1 MQAATEN
8 FLETTGIPLDIL
20 APENLR
26 NPYPMFQYL
35 LAEEPVFFDENSKLY
50 VISRN
55 KDIEILLKDPRLS
68 ADRYTAL
75 AAETPDSEK
84 SMNKIIVRYLSMF
97 LLNLEGEKHTRLR
110 NFTIKSFLP
119 RHMEILGPLAHASAK
134 ELAAKIKKKGHME
147 VIADIAFPM
156 PVRFICQM
164 LGLPNPDTM
173 LIKELSDYVSIYIG
187 SAGRASG
194 CIPLAHRG
202 FTELADLFWP
212 IVKERRQALKENAQH
227 DDLVSSMMSARVN
240 GEALTDE
247 EVVANCILF
256 LVSGFETTTNLIAGG
271 MLALLEHPKQM
282 EMLRK
287 DPSLID
293 SAIEEILRYYP
304 SVNRTARLLVD
315 DVVLHGKTL
324 LKGSI
329 VILMLGAGNRD
340 LRVFTNPDKFD
351 ITRPRE
357 GKLLSFGAG
366 IHFCTGSHLARL
378 QGKIAINTLLRELP
392 DLKCD
397 TTAIKWRGNSRFR
410 GLEALNIT
418 F

>member
-1 MQAATEN
+1 MQTATAKP
-8 FLETTGIPLDIL
+8 LETTGKPLNIL

-50 VISRN
+50 VVSRN
-55 KDIEILLKDPRLS
+55 SDIEMLLKDPRLS

-75 AAETPDSEK
+75 AAETPESEK
-84 SMNKIIVRYLSMF
+84 SMNKVIVRYLSMF
-97 LLNLEGEKHTRLR
+97 LLNLEGEKHARLR
-110 NFTIKSFLP
+110 SFTIKSFLP
-119 RHMEILGPLAHASAK
+119 RHMEILGPLALASAD
-134 ELAAKIKKKGHME
+134 ELVAKIKEKGQME

-187 SAGRASG
+187 SAGRAPG

-212 IVKERRQALKENAQH
+212 VVKERRQTLEENAQR

-271 MLALLEHPKQM
+271 MLALLEHPEQM

-293 SAIEEILRYYP
+293 GAVEEILRYYP

-315 DVVLHGKTL
+315 DVELHGKTL

-340 LRVFTNPDKFD
+340 PRVFTNPDKFD
-351 ITRPRE
+351 IARPRE

-378 QGKIAINTLLRELP
+378 QGKIAISTLLRELP

-397 TTAIKWRGNSRFR
+397 TTAIKWRGDSRFR
-410 GLEALNIT
+410 GLEALNIA